1 MLPPPPAL
9 LTIVSVDG
17 RTLFIVQMR
26 STVRAVLSLLPPGG
40 FGTTSSTF
48 RCGDQPC
55 APATAAAPA
64 SIAAI
69 RHRASFKRHLLWSC
83 AIGEQRQEPCSG
95 FNSRTAPTCS
105 GL

>member
-9 LTIVSVDG
+9 LTTVSVDG

-48 RCGDQPC
+48 FCGDQPC

-64 SIAAI
+64 SMTAI
-69 RHRASFKRHLLWSC
+69 KHRSRIKMISFEAR
-83 AIGEQRQEPCSG
+83 
-95 FNSRTAPTCS
+95 
-105 GL
+105 